1 MKEERCAIFRYDI
14 ECLCCTIH
22 SVQFNYSVLYDSLQ
36 PYRLQHAMPPCPSPA
51 PGGCS
56 NWFPSSR
63 WCHLIISSSVVPF
76 SFFQY
81 FPASGSF
88 LMSQLFASGGQVFE
102 LQSQHQSLQW
112 IFMTD
117 SLQDVLVGSSY
128 SPRESQESSP
138 TPQLKIINFS
148 ALSFL
153 YNPTLTS
160 IHDYLKKTWFWQDG
174 QLLAI

>member
-1 MKEERCAIFRYDI
+1 MNNFIANLHLMKEERCAIFRYDI

-88 LMSQLFASGGQVFE
+88 STNQYFSSGGQIIGVSVSASVPPMNIHDWFPSGCTSWIF
-102 LQSQHQSLQW
+102 LQSKRVSRVFSNTTVKNHQ
-112 IFMTD
+112 FFCT
-117 SLQDVLVGSSY
+117 
-128 SPRESQESSP
+128 
-138 TPQLKIINFS
+138 
-148 ALSFL
+148 
-153 YNPTLTS
+153 
-160 IHDYLKKTWFWQDG
+160 
-174 QLLAI
+174 